1 MKSPLIQPDINY
13 CGVYVEFK
21 LIDVLCSIRRECGS
35 RCMGRKISDGK
46 WRHYAQDLMGFKP
59 HELDTL
65 EQGEP
70 RDFLTFILIL
80 SKMV

>member
-1 MKSPLIQPDINY
+1 MF
-13 CGVYVEFK
+13 YVLLEENVELDAWVEKF
-21 LIDVLCSIRRECGS
+21 SY
-35 RCMGRKISDGK
+35 GK

-59 HELDTL
+59 HELEAL